1 MRLQELR
8 VYSGG
13 GGVLR
18 GEGIATGCEAKWAQW
33 D

>member
-1 MRLQELR
+1 LRELG

-13 GGVLR
+13 GGGLR
-18 GEGIATGCEAKWAQW
+18 GEGSATGCEAKWAQW